1 MIEGDYMSR
10 YDSYKKKAM
19 ELLQSS
25 RMKLFAVILTLNF
38 ISMLNSMLS
47 SFYSGND
54 NFKIVSFLITVVL
67 IAANLYVHMLFLQ
80 LTRTKTLRF
89 RALRL
94 NGAQILAMFLV
105 AIILGLGN
113 VALLFVVAFVMF
125 CCLHVSDGD

>member
-67 IAANLYVHMLFLQ
+67 IAANLYVYMLFLQ

-113 VALLFVVAFVMF
+113 VALLFVVA
-125 CCLHVSDGD
+125 LALQWIPSLR